1 MELLDECND
10 CMVVSMSS
18 IVVVV
23 VDNFNQD
30 TCKNLQSVHGMNLT
44 THRCNECH

>member
-30 TCKNLQSVHGMNLT
+30 TCKNLQSVYILQYSVM
-44 THRCNECH
+44 RMR